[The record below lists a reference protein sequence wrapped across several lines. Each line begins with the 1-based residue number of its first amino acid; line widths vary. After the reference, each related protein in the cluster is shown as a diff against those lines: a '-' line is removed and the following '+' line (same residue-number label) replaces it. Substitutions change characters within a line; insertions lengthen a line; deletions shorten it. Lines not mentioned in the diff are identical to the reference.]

1 MAAQNESNRP
11 AIAALPRPE
20 KADGTERRVGV
31 EIEFGALAEE
41 QVVGVI
47 TDRLGGTPEERGE
60 RGFVVTD
67 TALGEIEVYLDTQ
80 YLKRA
85 DSSFSRKIHDIA
97 RQVVP
102 VEIVTGPIL
111 PAEIAKLDDLCDD
124 LAEAGAT
131 GTAAGVFLG
140 FGVHF
145 NPEVT
150 GETLEDILPT
160 LRAFAFLEDAIR
172 DASGIDLSRR
182 VMPYVDPYP
191 RPLLDG
197 LAEEIGSL
205 DALIDLY
212 LDRAP
217 SRNHGLDMLCL
228 FAHLDEARVSNT
240 MDMNLISARP
250 TYHYRLPDCRIDEA
264 DWSLSLEWNR
274 WVKVEEVARDP
285 DLIAALQE
293 GWRDHRSHLT
303 TTRGDWAKR
312 AAEIAGGLA

>member
-1 MAAQNESNRP
+1 MSASRNTAPSSP
-11 AIAALPRPE
+11 APLPVRDNANGDP
-20 KADGTERRVGV
+20 RRVGV

-41 QVVGVI
+41 QVTGVI
-47 TDRLGGTPEERGE
+47 TERMGGQVEQRGE
-60 RGFVVTD
+60 RGYVVTD
-67 TALGEIEVYLDTQ
+67 TELGDIEVYLDTQ

-85 DSSFSRKIHDIA
+85 ESGFQQRIHDIA

-111 PAEIAKLDDLCDD
+111 PAEITKLDALCAD
-124 LAEAGAT
+124 LAKAGAT

-150 GETLEDILPT
+150 GETLPDILPT
-160 LRAFAFLEDAIR
+160 LRAFAFLEDSIR
-172 DASGIDLSRR
+172 DAARIDLARR
-182 VMPYVDPYP
+182 VMPYVDAYP

-228 FAHLDEARVSNT
+228 FAHLDEARVAGA
-240 MDMNLISARP
+240 MDMNLISPRP
-250 TYHYRLPDCRIDEA
+250 TYHYRLPDCRIDEP
-264 DWSLSLEWNR
+264 DWSLSLEWQR
-274 WVKVEEVARDP
+274 WVRIEEVAQDAGLIG
-285 DLIAALQE
+285 DLCAA
-293 GWRDHRSHLT
+293 WRDHRAHLT
-303 TTRGDWAKR
+303 TTRSDWAKR
-312 AAEIAGGLA
+312 AADIVGGIS